1 MRQVPEEANGHIT
14 PFLTEQMHGK
24 KGFFFR
30 KRQLLVKLL
39 LIYKG
44 FFSLFCHQ
52 LRLSN
57 ASLSLCFSPFSTVWN
72 MLIKKTVKGNNSIRI
87 ISFPGWCRF
96 GLLFLL
102 FFPAFPT
109 LSLYAATAL
118 KQARLVTLWQPQA
131 QFAGYYVA
139 LDKGFYAKH
148 GIDLRIIPGVAG
160 KTSEEILRKGE
171 ADFAVLWLA
180 SAIQECCSGTR
191 ILNLSQIVQGS
202 SMMLVTRKSAGIRRF
217 EDLNMRKV
225 GLWQGTLSLLPHFL
239 FKQYG
244 IRVNE
249 VRQSY
254 TMNLFL
260 RGGVD
265 AASAMWY
272 NEYHML
278 IESGIDAD
286 ELNVFFLNDYG
297 VKFPE
302 DGLYALETTVTRDP
316 ALAGAFIDASLEGWR
331 YAFGHPD
338 ESVGI
343 VLRYMQQAH
352 IPANRSHQKWMLERM
367 HDLVLPA
374 GGTMFTGTLKKEDY
388 EEVAHKMQAA
398 GLIRSYPSYREFT
411 WRPAL

>member
-1 MRQVPEEANGHIT
+1 MLLN
-14 PFLTEQMHGK
+14 K
-24 KGFFFR
+24 K
-30 KRQLLVKLL
+30 
-39 LIYKG
+39 
-44 FFSLFCHQ
+44 
-52 LRLSN
+52 
-57 ASLSLCFSPFSTVWN
+57 
-72 MLIKKTVKGNNSIRI
+72 VKGNNSIRI
-87 ISFPGWCRF
+87 ILFPGWCRY
-96 GLLFLL
+96 GLLFLV
-102 FFPAFPT
+102 FFFAFSPF
-109 LSLYAATAL
+109 SLNAATAL
-118 KQARLVTLWQPQA
+118 KKARLVTLWKPQA

-139 LDKGFYAKH
+139 LDKGIYVKH
-148 GIDLRIIPGVAG
+148 GIDLSIISGGAG
-160 KTSEEILRKGE
+160 KSSEEILRKGE

-180 SAIQECCSGTR
+180 TAIQERSSGTR

-202 SMMLVTRKSAGIRRF
+202 SMMLVTRRSSGIRRL

-225 GLWQGTLSLLPHFL
+225 GLWSGTLSLLPHFL
-239 FKQYG
+239 FKKYG
-244 IRVNE
+244 IKVNE

-302 DGLYALETTVTRDP
+302 DGLYALEKTVTRDP
-316 ALAGAFIDASLEGWR
+316 GLARAFIEASLEGWR
-331 YAFGHPD
+331 YAFEHPD

-343 VLRYMQQAH
+343 VLRQMQQAH
-352 IPANRSHQKWMLERM
+352 MPANRSHQKWTLERLR
-367 HDLVLPA
+367 DLALPL
-374 GGTMFTGTLKKEDY
+374 GGNMFTGTLKTEDY
-388 EEVAHKMQAA
+388 EELAHKMLDA
-398 GLIRSYPSYREFT
+398 GLIRYYPPYSEFI